1 MNTALFQSIRQWI
14 LQPKFEKE
22 RALVLF
28 FIKLLAIWLS
38 WKGIFWVLGEEK
50 VPIQE
55 RVIPAVSVIWESFNL
70 WLVEIL
76 LHISQSVLEGLGYAS
91 KVTER
96 SIWIEDVHAV
106 GVGNYCLGLQLM
118 YYNTLLVLISQ
129 ASAKRK
135 IIGIGFGIIITN
147 VFNVIRITGLALIA
161 LHYPTWIEVAH
172 DHIFNIMVFGTM
184 IGFYMRYIAK

>member
-1 MNTALFQSIRQWI
+1 MNAALFQSIRQWI

-76 LHISQSVLEGLGYAS
+76 LQISQSVLEGLGYAS

-118 YYNTLLVLISQ
+118 YYNTLLVLVSQ

-135 IIGIGFGIIITN
+135 IIGIGFGIVITN

>member
-1 MNTALFQSIRQWI
+1 
-14 LQPKFEKE
+14 
-22 RALVLF
+22 
-28 FIKLLAIWLS
+28 
-38 WKGIFWVLGEEK
+38 
-50 VPIQE
+50 
-55 RVIPAVSVIWESFNL
+55 
-70 WLVEIL
+70 
-76 LHISQSVLEGLGYAS
+76 
-91 KVTER
+91 
-96 SIWIEDVHAV
+96 VHAV

-135 IIGIGFGIIITN
+135 IIGIGFGIVITN

>member
-1 MNTALFQSIRQWI
+1 MNAALFQSIRQWI

-38 WKGIFWVLGEEK
+38 WKGIFWLLGEEK

-76 LHISQSVLEGLGYAS
+76 LQISQSVLEGLGYAS

-135 IIGIGFGIIITN
+135 IIGIGFGIVITN